1 MEKMQLNNS
10 LSAAYFNSSKFKTEK
25 FSVYFY
31 LPLEKQTVAPLCL
44 LTALLPD
51 GCEGFKKPVDIS
63 RECDRLYGAGVSSE
77 AAKLSDMLMIH
88 FSVNCLADKYAGEP
102 ISKDAQKLLL
112 DIIFSPSFDKENFEN
127 EKRLQLDEI
136 DALINDK
143 RAYARA
149 KCNEVMFKGE
159 DFSIILP
166 GSKEDMQKV
175 TLEDIKRAH
184 TYLLENSYVH
194 ISLNSN
200 QKDERLFKEVENR
213 LKKYDRG
220 NALTKSISK
229 PLKFTDEVQNIT
241 EKLPIKQGKLVLGFK
256 NKVSGSDAQTYKTMV
271 MCDLLGGG
279 TYSLLF
285 SNVREK
291 MSLCYYCAAKANRRK
306 GVLTVDS
313 GVEFDNIEKTKNAVL
328 EQLETLKS
336 GKVDESA
343 LISSKKA
350 LTQSLEGIL
359 DSQTVTERFYA
370 DRLFDEDI
378 LSPAELC
385 EKINSVTKQ
394 DVTDAANN
402 LVLDTVYTLTEE

>member
-1 MEKMQLNNS
+1 M
-10 LSAAYFNSSKFKTEK
+10 
-25 FSVYFY
+25 
-31 LPLEKQTVAPLCL
+31 
-44 LTALLPD
+44 
-51 GCEGFKKPVDIS
+51 
-63 RECDRLYGAGVSSE
+63 
-77 AAKLSDMLMIH
+77 
-88 FSVNCLADKYAGEP
+88 
-102 ISKDAQKLLL
+102 
-112 DIIFSPSFDKENFEN
+112 
-127 EKRLQLDEI
+127 
-136 DALINDK
+136 
-143 RAYARA
+143 
-149 KCNEVMFKGE
+149 
-159 DFSIILP
+159 
-166 GSKEDMQKV
+166 
-175 TLEDIKRAH
+175 
-184 TYLLENSYVH
+184 
-194 ISLNSN
+194 
-200 QKDERLFKEVENR
+200 
-213 LKKYDRG
+213 
-220 NALTKSISK
+220 
-229 PLKFTDEVQNIT
+229 
-241 EKLPIKQGKLVLGFK
+241 PIKQGKLVLGFK